1 MDALDD
7 TASAVFEST
16 LSSGIPAGHNIR
28 GDTLTY
34 GIDFGT
40 SNTVVTVRDGSGS
53 RLLDLGAGAVVPSLL
68 YFEKDRRASIGDE
81 AVADYTEA
89 LGRFK
94 GQGNLYQHFRFFQA
108 LKLALKNP
116 LFRGTTVF
124 GTFFPA
130 ESLAGLFLREVK
142 QRADRASG
150 SVCDSAV
157 LGRPVMLSDAVGG
170 DDDERVLERYRAACA
185 YAGFRE
191 LSSGPDPVPAAAGMA
206 AGTSGGG
213 DGTVLVFDFGG
224 GTLDVAI
231 ARRSGSG
238 QASASMS
245 MSILGSSGRDLGG
258 YLLNEDVSRAR
269 IIRHFGSGGKFRT
282 MKGSFLDMPGWIT
295 DQVASFYA
303 LPLGDIAA
311 TRRTVKDLVYDAR
324 PVDKPKLK
332 GLLDFLDRNQTF
344 SLFEAIDGAKIR
356 LSSEPEASMVWDL
369 PPHVSI
375 REQLSQVDF
384 EAIVA
389 PRVVQA
395 QSVVESALERAGIKA
410 EDVDSVIRVGG
421 SSRVPAFVA
430 MLEEMFPGR
439 VSEGD
444 VFTSIA
450 SGLLAAH
457 DAGLSI
463 R

>member
-1 MDALDD
+1 M
-7 TASAVFEST
+7 
-16 LSSGIPAGHNIR
+16 
-28 GDTLTY
+28 TY

-40 SNTVVTVRDGSGS
+40 SNTVVTARDGAGS
-53 RLLDLGAGAVVPSLL
+53 RLLDLGAGTVVPSLL

-81 AVADYTEA
+81 AIADYTEA
-89 LGRFK
+89 LGRFR

-116 LFRGTTVF
+116 LFNGTTVF

-142 QRADRASG
+142 RRADRASG
-150 SVCDSAV
+150 SVCGSAV
-157 LGRPVMLSDAVGG
+157 LGRPVMLSEAGSDGK
-170 DDDERVLERYRAACA
+170 DDEKVLGRYRAACA
-185 YAGFRE
+185 YAGFSE
-191 LSSGPDPVPAAAGMA
+191 VSFVPEPVAAAAGMT
-206 AGTSGGG
+206 AGASGGG

-238 QASASMS
+238 RASGS
-245 MSILGSSGRDLGG
+245 MSILASSGRDLGG

-282 MKGSFLDMPGWIT
+282 MKGSYLDMPGWIT

-311 TRRTVKDLVYDAR
+311 TRKTVKDLVFDAR

-356 LSSEPEASMVWDL
+356 LSGEPEAGIAWDL
-369 PPHVSI
+369 PPHISI
-375 REQLSQVDF
+375 RELLSQVEF

-389 PRVVQA
+389 PRVAQA
-395 QSVVESALERAGIKA
+395 RSVVESALDRAGIKA

-421 SSRVPAFVA
+421 SSRVPAFAA
-430 MLEEMFPGR
+430 MLEGMFPGR
-439 VSEGD
+439 VSEGE

>member
-1 MDALDD
+1 M
-7 TASAVFEST
+7 FEST
-16 LSSGIPAGHNIR
+16 LSSGIPVGHIIW
-28 GDTLTY
+28 GGTMTY

-40 SNTVVTVRDGSGS
+40 SNTVVTVRDGTGS
-53 RLLDLGAGAVVPSLL
+53 RLLDLGAGTVVPSLL

-130 ESLAGLFLREVK
+130 ETLAGLFLREVK
-142 QRADRASG
+142 HRADRASG
-150 SVCDSAV
+150 SVCNSAV
-157 LGRPVMLSDAVGG
+157 LGRPVMLSEGVSGG
-170 DDDERVLERYRAACA
+170 DGDERVLERYRAACA
-185 YAGFRE
+185 YAGFSE
-191 LSSGPDPVPAAAGMA
+191 VSFVPEPVAAAAGMA
-206 AGTSGGG
+206 AGETGGG

-231 ARRSGSG
+231 AHRSGSRE
-238 QASASMS
+238 ASAS

-269 IIRHFGSGGKFRT
+269 IIGHFGSRGKFRT
-282 MKGSFLDMPGWIT
+282 MKGSYLDMPGWIT

-311 TRRTVKDLVYDAR
+311 TRKTVKELVYDAR

-344 SLFEAIDGAKIR
+344 SLFEAIDGAKIS
-356 LSSEPEASMVWDL
+356 LSSEPEASIVWDL
-369 PPHVSI
+369 PPHISI
-375 REQLSQVDF
+375 RELLSRAEF

-389 PRVVQA
+389 PRVAQA
-395 QSVVESALERAGIKA
+395 RSVVETALERAGIKA

-421 SSRVPAFVA
+421 SSRVPAFAA
-430 MLEEMFPGR
+430 MLEGMFPGR
-439 VSEGD
+439 VSEGE

-457 DAGLSI
+457 DVGLSI